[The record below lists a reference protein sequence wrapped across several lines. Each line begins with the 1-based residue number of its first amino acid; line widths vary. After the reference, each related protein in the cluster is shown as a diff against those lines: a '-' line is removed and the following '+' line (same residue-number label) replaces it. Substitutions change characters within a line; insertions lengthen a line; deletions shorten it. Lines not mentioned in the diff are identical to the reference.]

1 MAKVSKQAWIDRAM
15 VLLATSG
22 HQAVTLNA
30 LLNELG
36 VSHGSFYHHFKN
48 RQALTDAM
56 LAHWEQSMTLDILQH
71 TSEITAL
78 SQRVDSLIDSGQD
91 AFALQLPLEIAIRNW
106 AQTDDGVKAVMQR
119 VDLLRRKHC
128 QTLAA
133 LVVSD
138 TQRAKVLGN
147 LIHAVFVGSQQ
158 SLPAYSAKETQ
169 DVYRELQRLLI
180 SQSTIEHD
188 Q

>member
-1 MAKVSKQAWIDRAM
+1 MAKVSKQQWIEQAM
-15 VLLATSG
+15 ALLAASG
-22 HQAVTLNA
+22 HQGVTLQA
-30 LLNELG
+30 LLDKLG

-56 LAHWEQSMTLDILQH
+56 LAHWEQSMTLDILQT

-78 SQRVDSLIDSGQD
+78 SQRVDSLINSGQD
-91 AFALQLPLEIAIRNW
+91 LFALQLPLEIAIRNW
-106 AQTDDGVKAVMQR
+106 AQTDEGVKAVMQR
-119 VDLLRRKHC
+119 VDRLRRKHC

-133 LVVSD
+133 LAVAD

-169 DVYRELQRLLI
+169 AVYRELQHLI
-180 SQSTIEHD
+180 SQTFAENT